1 MTALPPGPAFIIR
14 LALPPILSVLAVYAL
29 LIALEGHTYKLST
42 STTCAFLVGAFLAR
56 PIWRLLF
63 FQHYANFRDTRRAAE
78 NGAVM
83 PPLVEGSSSEVV
95 SAVVRSFGDGYIG
108 QSFFIIQSTKQ

>member
-1 MTALPPGPAFIIR
+1 MTALPPGPALIIR
-14 LALPPILSVLAVYAL
+14 LAFPPILSVLAVYAF
-29 LIALEGHTYKLST
+29 LIALEGRIDKFST
-42 STTCAFLVGAFLAR
+42 STRRIVLVGAFLAR

-63 FQHYANFRDTRRAAE
+63 FRHYANLRDRRRAAE

-108 QSFFIIQSTKQ
+108 Q